1 MTRTFTQSITGIL
14 SLIFLVF
21 IAGRDGQAQTDNTD
35 PHVICFGSIEPYQVD
50 FSEGGGEGTPGS
62 TYAWSVISGPFAG
75 TLTPNQGPNGSSNR
89 IVIDWG
95 TSIAGNYQLQVI
107 ETANGCPG
115 APIILNIQITP
126 EVTPTFNAIGPL
138 CQNSVAPALQ
148 GTSLN
153 GITGDWSPATINTAV
168 SGTVTYTFTP
178 NDPAQC
184 AIITTLDIE
193 VTPEVTPSFDAIGP
207 LCQNSVA
214 PALQGTSLNGITG
227 DWSPATINTAVSGT
241 VTYTFTPNDPAQCA
255 IVTTLDI
262 EVTPEVTPSF
272 DAIGPLC
279 QNSVAPALQGTS
291 LNGITGDW
299 SPATINTAVSG
310 TVTYTFTPNDPTQ
323 CAIVTTLDIII
334 NDLPTITVNNETICE
349 GESVD
354 LTASGGVTYAWAPP
368 AGLSATTG
376 ATVSASP
383 TATTT
388 YTVTGT
394 DANGCENTADATVTV
409 NPLPNTSPI
418 FHN

>member
-62 TYAWSVISGPFAG
+62 TYAWAVISGPFAG

-95 TSIAGNYQLQVI
+95 TSIAGNYELEVI

-115 APIILNIQITP
+115 APIILNIQINPILLASQTITICDGQTATLP
-126 EVTPTFNAIGPL
+126 DGSTQTTAGDYTTTLPSLVTG
-138 CQNSVAPALQ
+138 CDSV
-148 GTSLN
+148 
-153 GITGDWSPATINTAV
+153 
-168 SGTVTYTFTP
+168 
-178 NDPAQC
+178 
-184 AIITTLDIE
+184 ITTTL
-193 VTPEVTPSFDAIGP
+193 
-207 LCQNSVA
+207 
-214 PALQGTSLNGITG
+214 
-227 DWSPATINTAVSGT
+227 
-241 VTYTFTPNDPAQCA
+241 
-255 IVTTLDI
+255 IVN
-262 EVTPEVTPSF
+262 P
-272 DAIGPLC
+272 
-279 QNSVAPALQGTS
+279 
-291 LNGITGDW
+291 
-299 SPATINTAVSG
+299 
-310 TVTYTFTPNDPTQ
+310 
-323 CAIVTTLDIII
+323 
-334 NDLPTITVNNETICE
+334 LPTITVSGAIICE
-349 GESVD
+349 GETTT
-354 LTASGGVTYAWAPP
+354 LTVSGADTYAWAPP

-383 TATTT
+383 TATIT